1 VRRQLDVAE
10 GIGEPGHGEAAVE
23 HVEQAALHDDAEIAI
38 GRAERLVEP
47 VVDDELARRGQAPL
61 DLVGFLAERGRRMA
75 QPLVV
80 EGCRLDRVLSSA
92 LNRSKEPSF
101 GGRDEPPIILIEIAW
116 QGGSRN
122 FGPWLDP
129 GDAKARRCRMPPL
142 VETINGAE
150 NGAEK
155 SRSLSQFT

>member
-1 VRRQLDVAE
+1 LPLSATSVTALIDAGIFKPSLLAVVTLVR
-10 GIGEPGHGEAAVE
+10 
-23 HVEQAALHDDAEIAI
+23 
-38 GRAERLVEP
+38 
-47 VVDDELARRGQAPL
+47 
-61 DLVGFLAERGRRMA
+61 
-75 QPLVV
+75 
-80 EGCRLDRVLSSA
+80 SA

-155 SRSLSQFT
+155 SRSLSQL